1 MQYNAVG
8 TRENIKVI
16 GSESFGGMRVDV
28 LQYEELR
35 GMNDTTMAKDLWFM
49 KQENMKVKQIA
60 VYLENDGCK
69 VEPGA
74 MSYFQGNLEMISG
87 MTLGNAVGK
96 FFSGAV
102 TGERAAQPEY
112 KGTGMVVLEPSFKHF
127 ITLTLD
133 PGESIIVDKGMF
145 YCAQSSV
152 TVRPI
157 MNKNISSALLG
168 GEGIFQQELVGPGL
182 VVLESLVPSE
192 EIDIIEM
199 KNDVL
204 RVDGNFAVLRT
215 GNIDFTVE
223 RSAKTLV
230 GSAVS
235 GEGLVNVYRGTGQI
249 WLAPTIKVYNYL
261 KAARYM
267 GVSNL
272 NSLSMNTSRS

>member
-1 MQYNAVG
+1 MNYNAIG
-8 TRENIKVI
+8 TRENIKVV
-16 GSESFGGMRVDV
+16 GTESYGGMRVDI
-28 LQYEELR
+28 LQYEQLL
-35 GMNDTTMAKDLWFM
+35 GMNDTTMAQNLWFM
-49 KQENMKVKQIA
+49 KQENMKVKQVA

-74 MSYFQGNLEMISG
+74 MSYFQGNLEMVSG
-87 MTLGNAVGK
+87 VTVANAVGRLLT
-96 FFSGAV
+96 GAV
-102 TGERAAQPEY
+102 TGEKAAQPEY
-112 KGTGMVVLEPSFKHF
+112 KGTGMVVLEPSFQHF

-145 YCAQSSV
+145 YCAQASV
-152 TVRPI
+152 TVKPI
-157 MNKNISSALLG
+157 MNKNVSSALLG
-168 GEGIFQQELVGPGL
+168 GEGIFQQELIGPGL
-182 VVLESLVPSE
+182 VVLESLVPSQ
-192 EIDIIEM
+192 EIDVIEM

-204 RVDGNFAVLRT
+204 KVDGNFAVLRT

-267 GVSNL
+267 GASNL
-272 NSLSMNTSRS
+272 NALNMNTSRS

>member
-74 MSYFQGNLEMISG
+74 MSYFQGNLEMVSG

-112 KGTGMVVLEPSFKHF
+112 KGTGMVVLEPSVKHF

-192 EIDIIEM
+192 
-199 KNDVL
+199 
-204 RVDGNFAVLRT
+204 
-215 GNIDFTVE
+215 
-223 RSAKTLV
+223 
-230 GSAVS
+230 
-235 GEGLVNVYRGTGQI
+235 
-249 WLAPTIKVYNYL
+249 
-261 KAARYM
+261 
-267 GVSNL
+267 
-272 NSLSMNTSRS
+272 

>member
-16 GSESFGGMRVDV
+16 GSETNGGMRVDV

-74 MSYFQGNLEMISG
+74 MSYFQGNLEMVSG

-96 FFSGAV
+96 LFSGAV

-127 ITLTLD
+127 ITLTLEA
-133 PGESIIVDKGMF
+133 GESVIVDKGMF

-157 MNKNISSALLG
+157 MNKTISSALLG
-168 GEGIFQQELVGPGL
+168 GEGIFQQELVGPGI

-267 GVSNL
+267 GMSNL
-272 NSLSMNTSRS
+272 NSLNMNTSRS